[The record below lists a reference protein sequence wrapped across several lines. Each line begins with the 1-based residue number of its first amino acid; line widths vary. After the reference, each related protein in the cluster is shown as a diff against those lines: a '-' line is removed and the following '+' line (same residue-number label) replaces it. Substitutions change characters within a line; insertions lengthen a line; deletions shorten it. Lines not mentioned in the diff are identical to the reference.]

1 MISVIIPYYQRNSGV
16 LAKAL
21 ASISAQ
27 KSCPYVLSVL
37 VVDDSSPAPVGP
49 ELIRAGVLPFT
60 VQIIWQANGGP
71 GSARN
76 TGLNHVSPG
85 TRYIAFLDSDDEWLP
100 DHLAR
105 AARALDKGHDFYF
118 SDFYQLN
125 QNQSAFTRAGRIN
138 GGQHLILDNLADSQY
153 VYQGDMLN
161 QIITGNII
169 GTPTVVYDFERFKD
183 VRFRVEFTT
192 AGEDYLFWMTMVAQG
207 AKISFSTI
215 AEVRCG
221 NGVNI
226 YSGSSWG
233 SRHFLLRAHNEINY
247 RKETLKLYSLS
258 STQRTFIDKC
268 IGDLRRS
275 FVSDL
280 FHRITHLKSI
290 PLGLLAKH
298 IKSDPLTYLSIPKN
312 FVHLL
317 LQKMSSFKKN
327 AKNKN

>member
-1 MISVIIPYYQRNSGV
+1 MISVIIPYYQRNPGI

-27 KSCPYVLSVL
+27 KSCPYALNVL
-37 VVDDSSPAPVGP
+37 VVADSSQTPAGP
-49 ELIRAGVLPFT
+49 ELILAGALPFS

-76 TGLNHVSPG
+76 TGLNHVAPG

-105 AARALDKGHDFYF
+105 AVRALHDGHDFYF

-125 QNQSAFTRAGRIN
+125 QHQTAFTRAGRIP
-138 GGQHLILDNLADSQY
+138 GGQHPLLHSLAEGQH
-153 VYQGDMLN
+153 VYHGDMLN

-192 AGEDYLFWMTMVAQG
+192 AGEDYLFWMTLAAQG
-207 AKISFSTI
+207 AKIAFSSI

-226 YSGSSWG
+226 YSGSNWG
-233 SRHFLLRAHNEINY
+233 SRHFLLRAHHEINY
-247 RKETLKLYSLS
+247 RKETLRLYSLS

-268 IGDLRRS
+268 IEDLRRS
-275 FVSDL
+275 FMSDL

-290 PLGLLAKH
+290 PLGLLATHVKT
-298 IKSDPLTYLSIPKN
+298 DPLTYLSIPKN

-327 AKNKN
+327 ENNKS